1 MHSIVDE
8 YGGIKIVFKLSR
20 GARGRDVD
28 RGPRAAGATVY
39 GSESAA
45 TSGHLAPAEAPGL
58 A

>member
-28 RGPRAAGATVY
+28 RGPRAAAAGATV
-39 GSESAA
+39 
-45 TSGHLAPAEAPGL
+45 
-58 A
+58 